1 MKILQVM
8 VHGSAHGYAGGTQK
22 VMVELGNSLSYRG
35 HEVTSIYRA
44 RSRTFFNHL
53 ERSI

>member
-22 VMVELGNSLSYRG
+22 VMVELGNSLSERG
-35 HEVTSIYRA
+35 HEVTSIYNDI
-44 RSRTFFNHL
+44 SPGELFF
-53 ERSI
+53 